1 VSTGGSDR
9 LAEEEEASGP
19 AGPRVPDSTTAI
31 AMVNLRE
38 LARQAEEAAVMLEE
52 AGYHMIPRELQAIS
66 ARLVEVRRALQ
77 LLLGD
82 AR

>member
-9 LAEEEEASGP
+9 LAEDEQASGP
-19 AGPRVPDSTTAI
+19 AGLRSPDNTTAI

-38 LARQAEEAAVMLEE
+38 LARQAEEAAVMLEA
-52 AGYHMIPRELQAIS
+52 AGYRMIPRELQSIS

>member
-1 VSTGGSDR
+1 MSSDN

-38 LARQAEEAAVMLEE
+38 LARQTEEAAVMLEA
-52 AGYHMIPRELQAIS
+52 AGYQAIPRELLAIS

-77 LLLGD
+77 RLIGD

>member
-1 VSTGGSDR
+1 MATGSSDQ
-9 LAEEEEASGP
+9 LVEAEEGSHS
-19 AGPRVPDSTTAI
+19 AGRRVPNSTTAI

-38 LARQAEEAAVMLEE
+38 LARKTEEASVMLEA
-52 AGYHMIPRELQAIS
+52 AGYQMIPGELLKIS

-77 LLLGD
+77 LLIGD